1 MMPMRVDFPYLMA
14 DRDRHGNRRFY
25 VRRNGRKIRLRDK
38 PGTEAFAQAYAD
50 ALHAINHGDGKIGHE
65 IIKAA
70 PMGTLGWLAA
80 CYFAS
85 PEFRRLDPKSQS
97 TRRLIVEECLREPRK
112 PRSPDA
118 MRDCPVTALSA
129 AHVKMLRD
137 RKADKPGAANNRR
150 KYLSSMF
157 GWAVERGLMRMN
169 PAREVRKVH
178 YATGG
183 FHTWTV
189 EEVRQF
195 EARHPI
201 GTKARLALALLLFL
215 GVRRGDVV
223 TLGRQHVK
231 DGWLRMVPRKTRH
244 TRREISEKPVL
255 PVLADIIARSPTGA
269 LTYLQTEYGKAFTAN
284 GFGGWFR
291 KRCDEANLPQC
302 SAHGLRKAGA
312 TIAAENGA
320 TDRQLMALY
329 DWTTAQQANTYT
341 AAANRKKLAGEAA
354 RLLATD
360 QNVNTDC
367 PTIVS
372 HPKNSGG
379 VSNG

>member
-1 MMPMRVDFPYLMA
+1 
-14 DRDRHGNRRFY
+14 
-25 VRRNGRKIRLRDK
+25 
-38 PGTEAFAQAYAD
+38 
-50 ALHAINHGDGKIGHE
+50 
-65 IIKAA
+65 
-70 PMGTLGWLAA
+70 
-80 CYFAS
+80 
-85 PEFRRLDPKSQS
+85 
-97 TRRLIVEECLREPRK
+97 
-112 PRSPDA
+112 
-118 MRDCPVTALSA
+118 MRDCPLSALST

-137 RKADKPGAANNRR
+137 RKVGAPGAANNRR

-157 GWAVERGLMRMN
+157 GWAVERGLMRTN
-169 PAREVRKVH
+169 PAREVRKVR
-178 YATGG
+178 YATSG

-189 EEVRQF
+189 EQVRQF

-231 DGWLRMVPRKTRH
+231 SGWLRMVPRKTRH
-244 TRREISEKPVL
+244 KRREISEKPVL
-255 PVLADIIARSPTGA
+255 PVLANVIARSPTGA
-269 LTYLQTEYGKAFTAN
+269 LTFLETAYGKPFTAN

-291 KRCDEANLPQC
+291 TRCDEADLPHC

-329 DWTTAQQANTYT
+329 DWTTAQQANSYT

-360 QNVNTDC
+360 QNANTDC
-367 PTIVS
+367 PTKVS
-372 HPKNSGG
+372 HPDKKDEA
-379 VSNG
+379 SNG